1 MPIGRCAQCV
11 NCVMHAGRGLSGY
24 RGISYEKGRKKAWRI
39 KVGKK
44 TVSRFSHLREACCYV
59 ADHKHELYQGEYSAE
74 LTAGAAVAPAAA
86 VARGVSPS
94 VQVTQPESD
103 SMMVTEIMGM
113 GAKI

>member
-1 MPIGRCAQCV
+1 
-11 NCVMHAGRGLSGY
+11 MHAGRGLSGY

-44 TVSRFSHLREACCYV
+44 TVSRFSHLREACGYV
-59 ADHKHELYQGEYSAE
+59 AGHKHELYPGEYSAE
-74 LTAGAAVAPAAA
+74 LTDNTATAAGAVVAPATA

>member
-1 MPIGRCAQCV
+1 
-11 NCVMHAGRGLSGY
+11 MHAGRGLSGY

-44 TVSRFSHLREACCYV
+44 TVSRFSHLREACGYV
-59 ADHKHELYQGEYSAE
+59 ADHKHELYPGEYSAE
-74 LTAGAAVAPAAA
+74 LTDNNATAAGDAVAPATA

>member
-1 MPIGRCAQCV
+1 
-11 NCVMHAGRGLSGY
+11 MHAGRGLSGY
-24 RGISYEKGRKKAWRI
+24 RGISYEKGRGKAWRI
-39 KVGKK
+39 KVGRK
-44 TVSRFSHLREACCYV
+44 TVSRFSHLREACGYV

-74 LTAGAAVAPAAA
+74 LTGNNATAA
-86 VARGVSPS
+86 GVSPS